1 MYSMVYEVRVG
12 DEVKAVKTP
21 VKYRFIEEAR
31 AEAESIKNIIAMRVF
46 DKAGLRVYSKR
57 MGK

>member
-1 MYSMVYEVRVG
+1 MYSMIYEVRVG
-12 DEVKAVKTP
+12 DEIKAVKTTA
-21 VKYRFIEEAR
+21 KYRFIEEAR
-31 AEAESIKNIIAMRVF
+31 ADAESIKNIIAMRVF